1 MPPPLASAAAAT
13 VARWSLSAARAAGP
27 KNRGSTRSAA
37 GGGPPLAGRH
47 RMERARGDG
56 LPTPPRY
63 APAPLRALT
72 EDAADDRGRP
82 LPLLAADVEGGGGPP
97 PPPTQRGEPH
107 A

>member
-47 RMERARGDG
+47 RMERARGNG
-56 LPTPPRY
+56 LPPPTRY
-63 APAPLRALT
+63 APTPSRALT
-72 EDAADDRGRP
+72 QDAAGDPGRP
-82 LPLLAADVEGGGGPP
+82 PPRRAADGQVGDGPQPP
-97 PPPTQRGEPH
+97 PAAGGEQ
-107 A
+107 